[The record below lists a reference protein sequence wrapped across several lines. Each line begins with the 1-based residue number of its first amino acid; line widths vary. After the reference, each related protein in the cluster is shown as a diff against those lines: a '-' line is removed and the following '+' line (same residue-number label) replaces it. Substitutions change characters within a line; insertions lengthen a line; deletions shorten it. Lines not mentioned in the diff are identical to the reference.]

1 MNNTRPLFASIGVS
15 VVLVAAAALSLF
27 AVSLVIAFGGWSA
40 GMGESE
46 VPATLVIAAPTT
58 AKEASTRRHAA
69 PIVLRAPA
77 QAPQHRATP
86 PRARVVPE
94 PVRPPAAP
102 VVRRRS
108 AATAPAVAPAPVA
121 PTPVATP
128 PAENKGSSAG
138 EPVRRLGNGLSSTAQ
153 NTGKALGEVTAPLS
167 PPVSSATQK
176 VVNLAAEAVQRTTN
190 GLGGTLD
197 KLGQKR

>member
-1 MNNTRPLFASIGVS
+1 MDNTRPLFASIGVS

-46 VPATLVIAAPTT
+46 GPATLVIAAPTT
-58 AKEASTRRHAA
+58 AKEAPTRRHAA

-94 PVRPPAAP
+94 PVRPPAA
-102 VVRRRS
+102 
-108 AATAPAVAPAPVA
+108 
-121 PTPVATP
+121 
-128 PAENKGSSAG
+128 
-138 EPVRRLGNGLSSTAQ
+138 
-153 NTGKALGEVTAPLS
+153 
-167 PPVSSATQK
+167 
-176 VVNLAAEAVQRTTN
+176 
-190 GLGGTLD
+190 
-197 KLGQKR
+197 